1 MILNFSNFFSK
12 KIFIS
17 TILIIVFSALIIFI
31 LFNLSLDKELGTSK
45 TASLIL
51 NIGGNKR
58 EFQGQIISGMTILD
72 ALLVSTQAGEINLKY
87 SLNNDN
93 QTTIFELNNHK
104 IYFQDQINFYLNSKK
119 IKTEDINKVKL
130 DNSDI
135 VEIKL

>member
-1 MILNFSNFFSK
+1 
-12 KIFIS
+12 
-17 TILIIVFSALIIFI
+17 LIIFI

-51 NIGGNKR
+51 NINGNKR

-93 QTTIFELNNHK
+93 QTTIFELNSHK

-119 IKTEDINKVKL
+119 IKTEDINKIKL
-130 DNSDI
+130 DNSDM